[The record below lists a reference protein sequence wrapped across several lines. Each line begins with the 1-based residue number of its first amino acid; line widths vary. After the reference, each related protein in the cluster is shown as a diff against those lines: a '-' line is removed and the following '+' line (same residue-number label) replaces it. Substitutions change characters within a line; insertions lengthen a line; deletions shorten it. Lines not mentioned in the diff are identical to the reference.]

1 MKILINSTSRDNS
14 HKQYLN
20 YVLGSRGIE
29 AAMTT
34 KTLTSDDLYH
44 MAKTLKC
51 DGIVVCNP
59 CTLENLVSAPEKQLT
74 LDNFRGTR
82 LLFGSTPCV
91 ITNPLWHLTSVPHGR
106 WLFDSDVDKIAFGSW
121 EGPSMEGEFV
131 SSTLVLP
138 HVLKEIANSVLC
150 SVDIETN
157 GEDVD
162 KYYSRK
168 VGKEELAAGRLEVR
182 PVFITSISYSLLRL
196 DGSIYSYVIP
206 IVDFDREYWSEFELA
221 TVFRFLRDSMDT
233 DAPLVFHNGVY
244 DVLHLIQYRA
254 WPKNWA
260 FDTLGFQHAWYVEL
274 PKNLGFVASI
284 CCPDYKQWK
293 FEMKQAAGARDLQQ
307 LLTYN
312 MKDTYWTLRIA
323 LHQLQHGPE
332 FAKKNFLKSFKMIPS
347 SMYAHFEG
355 MRIDNE
361 VRLAEMNRR
370 QAIMDDR
377 KARLKVMAGSE
388 DFNPGSWQ
396 QLEELFYIVLGAK
409 KPGIGKSKSCTD
421 EKNLQAVATQHPL
434 FARYVTAIL
443 EYKEQSKAIGT
454 YFKFRQ
460 RNGKLMYQLSP
471 WVTDTGRFA
480 SQASSFNCGTQV
492 QNIPYYAKTQL
503 VPDEGWV
510 WVNIDYSKVEA
521 VITAYM
527 AQALK
532 LIKAVTDTERDF
544 YMTLGELFFE
554 IPYEEVTKDF
564 RNKVLKKIV
573 HGTNYMMQ
581 GKTFIENAGADNL
594 YDGAQTLGITISNRN
609 INSGTHK
616 LMTMLSFANMLLEK
630 YHEPFPEVRQFY
642 AATKETLLREGRL
655 TSPCGW
661 TRLFFGDVTKDHG
674 VLRSAV
680 AHQPQGLAAEY
691 MKMAVKD
698 IFDKMVC
705 SSDWVGDI
713 RYKAQVHDS
722 WVGAVRIERLG
733 EALPLL
739 RQHMLQTIVVHG
751 REVTIP
757 IDVEISTK
765 SYGEMVELEYDKQLG
780 KYILPDVF

>member
-1 MKILINSTSRDNS
+1 MTNRDSN

-20 YVLGSRGIE
+20 YVLGSRGMQ
-29 AAMTT
+29 AAITT
-34 KTLTSDDLYH
+34 KTLTQDELYH
-44 MAKTLKC
+44 LAKTVKC
-51 DGIVVCNP
+51 SGIVVCNP
-59 CTLENLVSAPEKQLT
+59 YTLKNLVSAPEKSMT

-82 LLFGSTPCV
+82 LLFGSIPCV
-91 ITNPLWHLTSVPHGR
+91 ITNPLWHLTSVNHGR
-106 WLFDSDVDKIAFGSW
+106 WLFDCDLDKLTFGSW
-121 EGPSMEGEFV
+121 KGPAIEGEFI
-131 SSTLVLP
+131 SSTLALPKVLD
-138 HVLKEIANSVLC
+138 EIKDAILC
-150 SVDIETN
+150 AADIETN

-168 VGKEELAAGRLEVR
+168 VGKQDIADGKLEVK
-182 PVFITSISYSLLRL
+182 PVFITSISYTILRKN
-196 DGSIYSYVIP
+196 GSIYSYAVP
-206 IVDFDREYWSEFELA
+206 IVDFDREYWSEGELMA
-221 TVFRFLRDSMDT
+221 VFKFLRESMDT
-233 DAPLVFHNGVY
+233 DTPMVFHNGIY

-254 WPKNWA
+254 WVRNWA

-274 PKNLGFVASI
+274 PKDLGFTASI
-284 CCPDYKQWK
+284 CCPDYQQWK
-293 FEMKQAAGARDLQQ
+293 FEMSQAAGARDIHK

-323 LHQLQHGPE
+323 IHQLIHGPD
-332 FAKKNFLKSFKMIPS
+332 FAKKNFLKTFKMVPS

-355 MRIDNE
+355 MDIDNK
-361 VRLAEMNRR
+361 VRIAELERR
-370 QAIMDDR
+370 QAILEDR
-377 KARLKVMAGSE
+377 RARLQVMTG
-388 DFNPGSWQ
+388 DPNFNPGSWQ
-396 QLEELFYIVLGAK
+396 QLEQLFYTILGAR
-409 KPGIGKSKSCTD
+409 KPKIGKSASCTD
-421 EKNLQAVATQHPL
+421 EKNLTSVATQHPL
-434 FARYVTAIL
+434 FSKYVTAIL

-460 RNGKLMYQLSP
+460 RNGKLLYQLSP

-503 VPDEGWV
+503 IPAEGWV
-510 WVNIDYSKVEA
+510 WINIDYSKIEA

-527 AQALK
+527 SKAVK
-532 LIKAVTDTERDF
+532 LIKAVTNPDRDF

-581 GKTFIENAGADNL
+581 GKTFIENAKPENL
-594 YDGAQTLGITISNRN
+594 YVGAETLGIVIGDRDIETRD
-609 INSGTHK
+609 HK
-616 LMTMLSFANMLLEK
+616 MMTMMSFATMLLEK

-642 AATKETLLREGRL
+642 AKTKETLLKTGRL
-655 TSPCGW
+655 ESPCGW
-661 TRLFFGDVTKDHG
+661 TRLFFGDAAKDHS

-705 SSDWVGDI
+705 DPRWIGDI

-722 WVGAVRIERLG
+722 WVGAVKIARLQ
-733 EALPLL
+733 EALIEL
-739 RQHMLQTIVVHG
+739 RKHMLQTIIVHG
-751 REVTIP
+751 KEVTIP

-765 SYGEMVELEYDKQLG
+765 SYGDMVELVYDEQLG